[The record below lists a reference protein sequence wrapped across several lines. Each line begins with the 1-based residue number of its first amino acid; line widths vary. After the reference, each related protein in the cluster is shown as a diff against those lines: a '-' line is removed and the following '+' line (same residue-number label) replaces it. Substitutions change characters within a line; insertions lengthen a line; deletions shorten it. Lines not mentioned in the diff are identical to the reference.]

1 VAETIKVD
9 HFATTVRGLFLAPHP
24 LPRESREVPLL
35 PLPLSSGAVAVAE
48 VVSAPEG
55 CAVDR
60 LEVIEPLAG
69 SADAWRTRE
78 TPLEPGWRLVVALGG
93 RSASRS
99 LSGRGPERPVPP
111 GGELDLLNVGG
122 VTGLCS
128 APHGPVVK
136 LRILGGVDRGGR
148 AALMRDLISIPGVG
162 VPVDED
168 AVPSTPLVLVTGS
181 DMDVGKTT
189 CAASLALALR
199 AAGIRVTYAKLT
211 GTGRMR
217 DLMRV
222 NYGRNEGFF
231 DAMRLAWD
239 FVDAGLATT
248 FEIPAKELRRRAR
261 LLLGHAALHGE
272 VVVAEVADAPCAD
285 GSIAAATDPWLL
297 SWLRQRGLVIC
308 ACDTLGSTLIVHWIR
323 SHMGIEEEDILISGV
338 VANDAAL
345 RREAERMTGAVLVN
359 CTSPSGL
366 SALGGK
372 TAGGA
377 LADWV
382 LRHIMSRR
390 RVIA

>member
-1 VAETIKVD
+1 VKMNID
-9 HFATTVRGLFLAPHP
+9 HFATTARGLFLAEHP
-24 LPRESREVPLL
+24 LSREAREVSLAEALL
-35 PLPLSSGAVAVAE
+35 AAGDVAVAE
-48 VVSAPEG
+48 VTAAPDG
-55 CAVDR
+55 CTVDHM
-60 LEVIEPLAG
+60 EVIEPLAG
-69 SADAWRTRE
+69 SADAWQTRE
-78 TPLEPGWRLVVALGG
+78 ALLAPGQRVVVALGG
-93 RSASRS
+93 RFANRS
-99 LSGRGPERPVPP
+99 ISGRAPDRPVPP
-111 GGELDLLNVGG
+111 GAELDLLNVGG
-122 VTGLCS
+122 VTGLCHE
-128 APHGPVVK
+128 PDLPLVK

-148 AALMRDLISIPGVG
+148 PAAVRDLICIPGGG

-168 AVPSTPLVLVTGS
+168 ATPGTPVVLVTGS

-189 CAASLALALR
+189 CAASLAFALR
-199 AAGIRVTYAKLT
+199 AAGIRVSYVKLT

-222 NYGRNEGFF
+222 NYGRSSGFF
-231 DAMRLAWD
+231 DSARLAWD

-248 FEIPAKELRRRAR
+248 FEVPEDEARWSAR
-261 LLLGHAALHGE
+261 LLLGHAAVHSEIVL
-272 VVVAEVADAPCAD
+272 AEVADSPCAD
-285 GSIAAATDPWLL
+285 GSVAAATDPWLL
-297 SWLRQRGLVIC
+297 SWLRRRGLVIC

-323 SHMGIEEEDILISGV
+323 SHMGIEEENLLISGR
-338 VANDAAL
+338 VANDEDL
-345 RREAERMTGAVLVN
+345 RREASRMTGVSLVN